1 MPAENESLRIGVMA
15 RLRAYMLAGTLVT
28 APIGI
33 TFYLAYL
40 FITFVDDRVNPLIPA
55 RYNPETY
62 LPFSIPGLGL
72 LVVLT
77 TLILIGWLTAGVL
90 GRLFQRTSD
99 RILARMPVVRNVYGA
114 IKQILETVLAQK
126 SNAFREAVLVEYPR
140 KGMWTIAFITG
151 HTQGEIQSISDE
163 EFINVYVPTTPNPTS
178 GFLLFVSRKE
188 VVTLSMTVE
197 EAFKMIISG
206 GIVAPPDRRPPHLRQ
221 PRTISPVAI
230 AEAVP
235 KKQSSSS

>member
-1 MPAENESLRIGVMA
+1 MPAENDGSGIGVAA

-28 APIGI
+28 APLAI

-72 LVVLT
+72 VLVLT

-90 GRLFQRTSD
+90 GRLFQRISE
-99 RILARMPVVRNVYGA
+99 RILARTPVLRTVYGA
-114 IKQILETVLAQK
+114 TKQILETVLAQQ

-140 KGMWTIAFITG
+140 RGIWTIAFITG
-151 HTQGEIQSISDE
+151 SAKGEIQELSDDE
-163 EFINVYVPTTPNPTS
+163 VTNVFVPTTPNPTS
-178 GFLLFVSRKE
+178 GFLLFVPKKDLLPLNMS
-188 VVTLSMTVE
+188 VE
-197 EAFKMIISG
+197 EAMRSSLTAWMGNTKNPS
-206 GIVAPPDRRPPHLRQ
+206 D
-221 PRTISPVAI
+221 PV
-230 AEAVP
+230 
-235 KKQSSSS
+235 